1 MKKICIVTTVSLT
14 MKAFVVESAKYLH
27 NEGGYDITLI
37 CNDDKEFSDS
47 LPDYIKFIPV
57 SMARGVDLSVFSSII
72 DFIKIFKKEKF
83 DLVQFSTPNASLA
96 ASVAAKICGVPIR
109 LYCQWGIRYVG
120 FSGVARKIFK
130 LLEKIVCKNATDV
143 NAVSPM
149 NMEFAVNEGLYK
161 ASKAAVVGRGGTI
174 GVDLSNYDI
183 SKKAEWR
190 EIIRNKNGISKDDFV
205 FGFSGRVSADKGCK
219 ELFTA
224 FKKVSENNENVK
236 LMIAGPIDDK
246 SGSDDEIFNWAKN
259 SDKVVFTGQIE
270 NKEMCLHYAAMDV
283 LVHPTYREG
292 FGMVIQEAGAMACP
306 VITTD
311 IPGASEVLENG
322 VSCLLVK
329 PADSESLY
337 EKMNGICND
346 TQKVKEMGENAR
358 KFVEENYERSIMLNN
373 QLERYKKL
381 LEDK

>member
-1 MKKICIVTTVSLT
+1 MKKICIITTVSTT
-14 MKAFVVESAKYLH
+14 MKVFVLETAKYIH
-27 NEGGYDITLI
+27 EKCGYDITLI
-37 CNDDKEFSDS
+37 CNDDKEFSGS
-47 LPDYIKFIPV
+47 LPEYIKFISV

-96 ASVAAKICGVPIR
+96 ASIAAKICGVPVR

-120 FSGVARKIFK
+120 FSGIVRKIFK
-130 LLEKIVCKNATDV
+130 FLEKIVCTNATHI
-143 NAVSPM
+143 NAVSFL
-149 NMEFAVNEGLYK
+149 NKTFAVKEGLYK
-161 ASKAAVVGRGGTI
+161 DSKAVVVGRGGTI

-183 SKKAEWR
+183 SKKNEWR
-190 EIIRNKNGISKDDFV
+190 NTTRNKIGISEDDFV

-219 ELFTA
+219 ELFSS
-224 FKKVSENNENVK
+224 FKKISEINPKAK
-236 LMIAGPIDDK
+236 LLIAGPIEDNN
-246 SGSDDEIFNWAKN
+246 SFNDEIYKWANN
-259 SDKVVFTGQIE
+259 SDKVIFTGMLDS
-270 NKEMCLHYAAMDV
+270 NDMGLYYAAMDV

-337 EKMNGICND
+337 EKMSEICND
-346 TQKVKEMGENAR
+346 TQKAKEMGENAR

-373 QLERYKKL
+373 QLKRYKKL

>member
-14 MKAFVVESAKYLH
+14 MKAFVVETAKYLH
-27 NEGGYDITLI
+27 NKCGYDITLI
-37 CNDDKEFSDS
+37 CNDDKDFSDS
-47 LPDYIKFIPV
+47 LPDYIRFVPV
-57 SMARGVDLSVFSSII
+57 SMARGVDLSVFSSIVE
-72 DFIKIFKKEKF
+72 FIKIFKKEKF

-96 ASVAAKICGVPIR
+96 ASIAARICKVPVR

-130 LLEKIVCKNATDV
+130 FLEKFVCSNATDV
-143 NAVSPM
+143 NAVSPL
-149 NMEFAVNEGLYK
+149 NKEFAVKEGLYK
-161 ASKAAVVGRGGTI
+161 NTKAYVVGRGGTI
-174 GVDLSNYDI
+174 GVDLSIYDI
-183 SKKAEWR
+183 SKKIEWR
-190 EIIRNKNGISKDDFV
+190 ELIRNKNGINAEDFV

-224 FKKVSENNENVK
+224 FKKLSEEKENIK

-246 SGSDDEIFNWAKN
+246 SGAEDEIFDWAKN
-259 SDKVVFTGQIE
+259 SPKVVFTGQIE
-270 NKEMCLHYAAMDV
+270 NKEMCYQYAAMDV

-329 PADSESLY
+329 PADWESLY
-337 EKMNGICND
+337 EKMNEICNKA
-346 TQKVKEMGENAR
+346 QEAKEMGESAR
-358 KFVEENYERSIMLNN
+358 IFVEENYERSIMLNN

-381 LEDK
+381 LED

>member
-14 MKAFVVESAKYLH
+14 MKAFVVETAKYLH
-27 NEGGYDITLI
+27 NKCGYDITLI
-37 CNDDKEFSDS
+37 CNDDKDFSDS
-47 LPDYIKFIPV
+47 LPDYIRFIPV
-57 SMARGVDLSVFSSII
+57 SMARGVDLSVFSSIVE
-72 DFIKIFKKEKF
+72 FIKIFKKEKF
-83 DLVQFSTPNASLA
+83 DLVQFSTPNASMA
-96 ASVAAKICGVPIR
+96 ASIAARICKVPVR

-130 LLEKIVCKNATDV
+130 FLEKFVCSNATDV
-143 NAVSPM
+143 NAVSPL
-149 NMEFAVNEGLYK
+149 NKEFAVKEGLYK
-161 ASKAAVVGRGGTI
+161 NTKAYVVGRGGTI
-174 GVDLSNYDI
+174 GVDLSTYDI
-183 SKKAEWR
+183 SKKIEWR
-190 EIIRNKNGISKDDFV
+190 ELIRNKNGINADDFV

-224 FKKVSENNENVK
+224 FKKLSEEKENIK

-246 SGSDDEIFNWAKN
+246 SGPGDEIFNWAKN
-259 SDKVVFTGQIE
+259 SPKVVFTGQIE
-270 NKEMCLHYAAMDV
+270 NKEMCYHYAAMDV

-292 FGMVIQEAGAMACP
+292 FGMVIQEAAAMACP

-329 PADSESLY
+329 PADWESLY
-337 EKMNGICND
+337 EKMNEICNKA
-346 TQKVKEMGENAR
+346 QEAKEMGESAR
-358 KFVEENYERSIMLNN
+358 IFVEENYERSIMLNN

-381 LEDK
+381 LED

>member
-1 MKKICIVTTVSLT
+1 MKKICMVTTVSLT
-14 MKAFVVESAKYLH
+14 MKAFVLETAKYLH
-27 NEGGYDITLI
+27 NEYGYDVTLI
-37 CNDDKEFSDS
+37 CNNDEDFAAS

-57 SMARGVDLSVFSSII
+57 SMARGVDLSVFSSILA
-72 DFIKIFKKEKF
+72 FRKIFKEQKF
-83 DLVQFSTPNASLA
+83 DMVQFSTPNASLA
-96 ASVAAKICGVPIR
+96 ASIAAKLCKVPVR

-130 LLEKIVCKNATDV
+130 FIEKIVCKNATHI

-161 ASKAAVVGRGGTI
+161 AKKAAVVGRGGTI
-174 GVDLSNYDI
+174 GVDLTNYDF
-183 SKKAEWR
+183 SKKSQWR
-190 EIIRNKNGISKDDFV
+190 KEIREKNRLDENDFV

-224 FKKVSENNENVK
+224 FKKLSEEKENLK
-236 LMIAGPIDDK
+236 LFIAGPIDDK
-246 SGSDDEIFNWAKN
+246 SGNDDEIFTWAKN

-270 NKEMCLHYAAMDV
+270 NKEMCYQYSAMDV

-292 FGMVIQEAGAMACP
+292 FGMVIQEAAALGCP

-329 PADSESLY
+329 PADWESLY
-337 EKMNGICND
+337 EKMNEICEDHEKAN
-346 TQKVKEMGENAR
+346 KMGENAR
-358 KFVEENYERSIMLNN
+358 LFTEKHYERSIMLKN
-373 QLERYKKL
+373 QAERYEEL
-381 LEDK
+381 LK